1 MDKKVLVQ
9 DKTKDEPEF
18 GNAYRDE
25 LTGAILRD
33 AGHDLLGRAVDR
45 AHRSGTFLAIAV
57 VGVDNLKRTN
67 DRDGSSEGDRL
78 LREVGSALL
87 TTLRSYDLVVRD
99 SDDEFVCA
107 LEGSQL
113 ADAEARFT
121 EVSLV
126 LSKAMPGASVNVGL
140 VELRPEEKLE
150 RVIERADR
158 LMSERRWARRASRKT

>member
-9 DKTKDEPEF
+9 EKPTDEPGS
-18 GNAYRDE
+18 GNAYRDT

-33 AGHDLLGRAVDR
+33 AGRDLLGRAVDR
-45 AHRSGTFLAIAV
+45 SQRSGAHLVIAV

-67 DRDGSSEGDRL
+67 DRDGRSEGDRL

-126 LSKAMPGASVNVGL
+126 LSKAMPGASINVGL
-140 VELRPEEKLE
+140 VEPRPQEKLE

-158 LMSERRWARRASRKT
+158 LMSERRWSRRASPKT